1 LSKKVVTLY
10 LSTGPYE
17 ELKRVCSLLGISVSS
32 KIDEWIREGLQEL
45 TGKEYSVEEA
55 SYEEL
60 KRAHQRLIRETKRLE
75 SRLKKRGVYQEL
87 IALAENVGF
96 RRDRMD
102 EADSGDPEEVE
113 RQKGR
118 CAHIRNFA
126 GGNEKQD

>member
-1 LSKKVVTLY
+1 M
-10 LSTGPYE
+10 
-17 ELKRVCSLLGISVSS
+17 
-32 KIDEWIREGLQEL
+32 
-45 TGKEYSVEEA
+45 
-55 SYEEL
+55 
-60 KRAHQRLIRETKRLE
+60 
-75 SRLKKRGVYQEL
+75 KKRGVYQEL